1 MNGTIPYE
9 DFEKVELRSGTIVK
23 AEAFP
28 KARNPA
34 YKVWVDFGDSIGIK
48 QSSAQITVNYTL
60 ENLIGRQVM
69 GVLNL
74 GPRNIAG
81 FESEFLLVGFDDEA
95 GAISLA
101 TVDIRVPN
109 GRKLH

>member
-1 MNGTIPYE
+1 MNDCISYQ
-9 DFEKVELRSGTIVK
+9 DFEKVEIRSGTVVK
-23 AEAFP
+23 TEEFP

-34 YKVWVDFGDSIGIK
+34 FKVWVDFGNPIGVK
-48 QSSAQITVNYTL
+48 QTSAQITVNYTT

-74 GPRNIAG
+74 GQKNIGG
-81 FESEFLLVGFDDEA
+81 FMSEFLLVGFHDDK

-101 TVDIRVPN
+101 TVDAKVPN
-109 GRKLH
+109 GNKLH

>member
-1 MNGTIPYE
+1 MNDLISYQ
-9 DFEKVELRSGTIVK
+9 DFEKIELRSGTITK
-23 AEAFP
+23 AEEFP

-48 QSSAQITVNYTL
+48 QTSAQITVNYTIQ
-60 ENLIGRQVM
+60 NLIGRHVI
-69 GVLNL
+69 GVINL

-81 FESEFLLVGFDDEA
+81 FQSEFLLVGFEDEK

-101 TVDIRVPN
+101 TVDAKVPN
-109 GRKLH
+109 GKKLH